1 MIGALVVRQ
10 HLIVQQAG
18 KLGQGSR
25 AEIEKKMLED
35 EEILFAWSIAS
46 VDKTSSILLKMIVE
60 LWLTIRGFSFA
71 GAFIEQYKSAT
82 KKSLQRSKA
91 LRKKVSSVSFHNSK
105 LVGLLKIPAHLDFRL
120 LAPFAADTQ

>member
-1 MIGALVVRQ
+1 MEVLVRQ

-35 EEILFAWSIAS
+35 EEILFVWSIAS
-46 VDKTSSILLKMIVE
+46 VELDDKTSTILLKMIVE

-91 LRKKVSSVSFHNSK
+91 LWMKVSSE
-105 LVGLLKIPAHLDFRL
+105 
-120 LAPFAADTQ
+120 